1 MATHLSKLN
10 VKERKKKK
18 AHCFFF
24 DFLSFETSDGSKR
37 TEEASLVGENL
48 SVKGSFQYVAAD
60 GETYKVNFVADENG
74 YRPEG
79 AHIPVAAKK

>member
-1 MATHLSKLN
+1 LN
-10 VKERKKKK
+10 
-18 AHCFFF
+18 
-24 DFLSFETSDGSKR
+24 
-37 TEEASLVGENL
+37 GENL

-79 AHIPVAAKK
+79 AHIPVPAKK

>member
-1 MATHLSKLN
+1 MLKR
-10 VKERKKKK
+10 ERNKKRLTV
-18 AHCFFF
+18 FFQF
-24 DFLSFETSDGSKR
+24 SYSFETSDGSKR